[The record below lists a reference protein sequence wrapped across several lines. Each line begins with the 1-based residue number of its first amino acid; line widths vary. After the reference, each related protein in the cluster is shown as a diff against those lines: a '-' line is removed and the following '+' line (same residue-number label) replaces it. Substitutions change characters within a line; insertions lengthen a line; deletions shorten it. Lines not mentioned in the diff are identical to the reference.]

1 MDESAGQRGFT
12 GDCYGLEMPW
22 TARSDNF
29 LRRQS
34 RNGEYRSCRHR
45 RRNRFRVPLSG
56 WRLECAADRA
66 EFPWGTFTV
75 NVVGSFL
82 IGLLVELVARRLNAS
97 MEMRLFLVTGVLG
110 GFTTF
115 SSFSLDA
122 VALFERGA
130 LGLSAV
136 YIIASLV
143 VSIAAVFAGLALG
156 RSLF

>member
-1 MDESAGQRGFT
+1 MINIVLVAAGGAI
-12 GDCYGLEMPW
+12 G
-22 TARSDNF
+22 SV
-29 LRRQS
+29 
-34 RNGEYRSCRHR
+34 
-45 RRNRFRVPLSG
+45 FRYLVGVWSV
-56 WRLECAADRA
+56 RLAGVN
-66 EFPWGTFTV
+66 FPWGTLTV

-122 VALFERGA
+122 VSLFERGA

-136 YIIASLV
+136 YVIASLS

-156 RSLF
+156 RNLF

>member
-1 MDESAGQRGFT
+1 MLNIALVAAGGAIGSVFR
-12 GDCYGLEMPW
+12 YLVGL
-22 TARSDNF
+22 
-29 LRRQS
+29 
-34 RNGEYRSCRHR
+34 
-45 RRNRFRVPLSG
+45 LSV
-56 WRLECAADRA
+56 RLVGMT
-66 EFPWGTFTV
+66 FPWGTLAV

-82 IGLLVELVARRLNAS
+82 IGFLVELVARRLNAS
-97 MEMRLFLVTGVLG
+97 VEMRLFLVTGVLG

-122 VALFERGA
+122 VALFERGG

-136 YIIASLV
+136 YIAASLV

>member
-1 MDESAGQRGFT
+1 MVNIVLVAAGGAI
-12 GDCYGLEMPW
+12 G
-22 TARSDNF
+22 SV
-29 LRRQS
+29 
-34 RNGEYRSCRHR
+34 
-45 RRNRFRVPLSG
+45 FRYLVGVWSV
-56 WRLECAADRA
+56 RLAGPS
-66 EFPWGTFTV
+66 FPWGTLAV
-75 NVVGSFL
+75 NVAGSFL

-136 YIIASLV
+136 YVITSLV

>member
-1 MDESAGQRGFT
+1 MHDQYSPR
-12 GDCYGLEMPW
+12 
-22 TARSDNF
+22 RSG
-29 LRRQS
+29 R
-34 RNGEYRSCRHR
+34 RHR
-45 RRNRFRVPLSG
+45 FRLPLSG
-56 WRLECAADRA
+56 RRLERPAGGG
-66 EFPWGTFTV
+66 EFPWGTLTV

-122 VALFERGA
+122 VSLYERGA

-136 YIIASLV
+136 YVLASLS
-143 VSIAAVFAGLALG
+143 VSIVAVFAGLALG
-156 RSLF
+156 RNLF

>member
-1 MDESAGQRGFT
+1 MINIVLVAAGGAI
-12 GDCYGLEMPW
+12 G
-22 TARSDNF
+22 SV
-29 LRRQS
+29 
-34 RNGEYRSCRHR
+34 
-45 RRNRFRVPLSG
+45 FRYLVGVWSV
-56 WRLECAADRA
+56 RLAGVN
-66 EFPWGTFTV
+66 FPWGTLTV

-122 VALFERGA
+122 VSLFERGA

-136 YIIASLV
+136 YVLASLS

-156 RSLF
+156 RNLF

>member
-1 MDESAGQRGFT
+1 MINIALVAAGGAS
-12 GDCYGLEMPW
+12 G
-22 TARSDNF
+22 SV
-29 LRRQS
+29 
-34 RNGEYRSCRHR
+34 
-45 RRNRFRVPLSG
+45 FRYLVGVWSV
-56 WRLECAADRA
+56 RLAGAN
-66 EFPWGTFTV
+66 FPWGTLAV
-75 NVVGSFL
+75 NVAGSFM
-82 IGLLVELVARRLNAS
+82 IGFLVELVARRLNAS

-122 VALFERGA
+122 VSLFERGT

-136 YIIASLV
+136 YVLASLV

>member
-1 MDESAGQRGFT
+1 MINIVLVAAGGAI
-12 GDCYGLEMPW
+12 G
-22 TARSDNF
+22 SV
-29 LRRQS
+29 
-34 RNGEYRSCRHR
+34 
-45 RRNRFRVPLSG
+45 FRYLVGVWSV
-56 WRLECAADRA
+56 RLAGVN
-66 EFPWGTFTV
+66 FPWGTLTV

-122 VALFERGA
+122 VSLFERGA

-136 YIIASLV
+136 YVLGSLS

-156 RSLF
+156 RNLF

>member
-1 MDESAGQRGFT
+1 MVNIALVAAGGAIGSVFRYLVGVLSVRLA
-12 GDCYGLEMPW
+12 GL
-22 TARSDNF
+22 N
-29 LRRQS
+29 
-34 RNGEYRSCRHR
+34 
-45 RRNRFRVPLSG
+45 
-56 WRLECAADRA
+56 
-66 EFPWGTFTV
+66 FPWGTLAV
-75 NVVGSFL
+75 NVAGSFL

-136 YIIASLV
+136 YVLASLV

>member
-1 MDESAGQRGFT
+1 MINIALVAAGGAI
-12 GDCYGLEMPW
+12 G
-22 TARSDNF
+22 SV
-29 LRRQS
+29 
-34 RNGEYRSCRHR
+34 
-45 RRNRFRVPLSG
+45 FRYLVGVLCM
-56 WRLECAADRA
+56 RLAGPN
-66 EFPWGTFTV
+66 FPWGTLAV
-75 NVVGSFL
+75 NVAGSFL

-122 VALFERGA
+122 VSLFERGT

-136 YIIASLV
+136 YVLASLV

>member
-1 MDESAGQRGFT
+1 MVNIALVAAGGAI
-12 GDCYGLEMPW
+12 G
-22 TARSDNF
+22 SV
-29 LRRQS
+29 
-34 RNGEYRSCRHR
+34 
-45 RRNRFRVPLSG
+45 FRYLVGVWSV
-56 WRLECAADRA
+56 RLAGVN
-66 EFPWGTFTV
+66 FPWGTLAV

-97 MEMRLFLVTGVLG
+97 MEMRLFFVTGVLG

-122 VALFERGA
+122 VTLFERGA

-136 YIIASLV
+136 YILASLV

>member
-1 MDESAGQRGFT
+1 MINIVLVAAGGAI
-12 GDCYGLEMPW
+12 G
-22 TARSDNF
+22 SV
-29 LRRQS
+29 
-34 RNGEYRSCRHR
+34 
-45 RRNRFRVPLSG
+45 FRYLVGIWSV
-56 WRLECAADRA
+56 RLAGVN
-66 EFPWGTFTV
+66 FPWGTLTV

-122 VALFERGA
+122 VSLFERGA

-136 YIIASLV
+136 YVLASRS

-156 RSLF
+156 RNLF